1 MTDEPSPLRVCYE
14 AVIGQVIVLATEKKK
29 VPRRISSTEPYSPG
43 NDLDVHRLSAQLT
56 IISRDHIRSIGELEG
71 KIETAK
77 ASYEQAMRTLNIM
90 TTEQERLSSLIHQS
104 ETYFDLS
111 GKTDLTDM
119 EQLWLTVSRQ
129 SVQMNDIKE
138 GADLDRLRAQM
149 QENEKQIASLKETLR
164 KCQQT
169 YTVYADIAKTYREI
183 SQGDYIFKLVEEER
197 KRQAAEKSRRK
208 KNASL

>member
-1 MTDEPSPLRVCYE
+1 M
-14 AVIGQVIVLATEKKK
+14 
-29 VPRRISSTEPYSPG
+29 
-43 NDLDVHRLSAQLT
+43 
-56 IISRDHIRSIGELEG
+56 
-71 KIETAK
+71 
-77 ASYEQAMRTLNIM
+77 LNNGIAG
-90 TTEQERLSSLIHQS
+90 R
-104 ETYFDLS
+104 
-111 GKTDLTDM
+111 
-119 EQLWLTVSRQ
+119 
-129 SVQMNDIKE
+129 
-138 GADLDRLRAQM
+138 ADLDRLRAQM